1 MIESDQSDKDSL
13 NDSLDMNEHTKKR
26 PREESVEDDK
36 AHSFPKKLCTSND
49 KITFEEN
56 KSEYK
61 SEINGSVAN
70 NEEDAKDKSISV
82 GSIKDTNIFV
92 NREDT
97 KDTNISSNED
107 VRCADAK
114 EKDINRD
121 SHKNLDTKSENEKE
135 IYTIDNVRETD
146 TKNSTDSKYKDNIP
160 VESETD
166 DNNTKEVNTKNEEAK
181 EDENNTKP
189 KKKRDKSQIDDAEVV
204 EGLELSV
211 ECASDRESSSSESEH
226 EMEKKPKAKTIIVKA
241 KPNDSELDVSSSEA
255 EKSDSQDT
263 SEVKSKQNIKKGKRK
278 ARTSLSKST
287 DGNSE
292 ENDDVSDEDYSP
304 RTKRKL
310 KKTHA
315 NKRKSSSESKGSHD
329 RVKKMDQQ
337 VDEKVEEEEENSD
350 TIDDQKTEQVSS
362 MKKLKSSDRRIE
374 MLKKYIR
381 TAGIRVKSYNTVW
394 AGCKSGAAKVRC
406 LQELLE
412 KNGVTGKPTLEKCK
426 KVKELNE
433 KLKDIAELNT
443 SNIISEGRI
452 TRAQRKRETPTEH
465 REVRSTLKRVLRVVD
480 SDSE

>member
-1 MIESDQSDKDSL
+1 MIESDHSDKDSL

-26 PREESVEDDK
+26 SREESGEDDK
-36 AHSFPKKLCTSND
+36 AHSSLKKLCTSHD
-49 KITFEEN
+49 KITLEEN

-61 SEINGSVAN
+61 TEMNGDITDN
-70 NEEDAKDKSISV
+70 KEDAKDASV
-82 GSIKDTNIFV
+82 STGSIKDTNAF
-92 NREDT
+92 
-97 KDTNISSNED
+97 SNED
-107 VRCADAK
+107 VKCADTIG
-114 EKDINRD
+114 KDINGD
-121 SHKNLDTKSENEKE
+121 SKVLDTKSENEKKE
-135 IYTIDNVRETD
+135 IYSIDNVRKLEA
-146 TKNSTDSKYKDNIP
+146 KYSTDSEYKDSVP
-160 VESETD
+160 VESEID
-166 DNNTKEVNTKNEEAK
+166 VDIKEVNTNNEETK
-181 EDENNTKP
+181 EERLNLKTKR
-189 KKKRDKSQIDDAEVV
+189 KRDKPQVDNAEVV

-211 ECASDRESSSSESEH
+211 ECASDRESSSSSESEN
-226 EMEKKPKAKTIIVKA
+226 EKEKKPKAKTIIVKA
-241 KPNDSELDVSSSEA
+241 KPNDSELDISSSEA
-255 EKSDSQDT
+255 EKSDLQDA
-263 SEVKSKQNIKKGKRK
+263 SEVKPKQNIKKGKRK
-278 ARTSLSKST
+278 ARTSFSKST

-310 KKTHA
+310 KKTLA
-315 NKRKSSSESKGSHD
+315 NKRKSSSETKVSNDK
-329 RVKKMDQQ
+329 VKKMDQQ
-337 VDEKVEEEEENSD
+337 VDENVEEEEEENSD
-350 TIDDQKTEQVSS
+350 TIDDLKTEQVSS
-362 MKKLKSSDRRIE
+362 MKKLKSSDRKIE